1 MTRTLYHTPLSP
13 FCRKIRVQ
21 MHEKNLDF
29 VLVEEPVWER
39 REDFFRLNPAGEV
52 PVLQEE
58 NKIVVSGSY
67 AIGEYIEEAY
77 PNHLPAF
84 IGTPNDLKQRAEVRR
99 IMTWFDVK
107 FYQEVTQC
115 ILFEKVFRSLMRCG
129 QPDSD
134 TIRVGKRNI
143 LYHMDYIAHLTRDRP
158 WLAGEHF
165 SLADIAAASHLSAL
179 DYLGDVPWDH
189 APRAKEWYALIKSRP
204 SFRPLL
210 AERVRGFRPP
220 DWYDN
225 PDF

>member
-1 MTRTLYHTPLSP
+1 MPRTLYHTPLSP

-21 MHEKNLDF
+21 LREKSLDF
-29 VLVEEPVWER
+29 NLVDEPVWDR

-52 PVLQEE
+52 PVLQE
-58 NKIVVSGSY
+58 KSGLIISGSY

-77 PNHLPAF
+77 SDHPPHF
-84 IGTPNDLKQRAEVRR
+84 IGKEKDLAHRAEVRR
-99 IMTWFDVK
+99 LITWFDVK

-115 ILFEKVFRSLMRCG
+115 ILFEKFFRSLMRCG

-143 LYHMDYIAHLTRDRP
+143 LHHLDYISHLTSDRP
-158 WLAGEHF
+158 WLAGDQF

-179 DYLGDVPWDH
+179 DFLGDVPWDH

-204 SFRPLL
+204 SFRPIL
-210 AERVRGFRPP
+210 ADRVRGFRPP
-220 DWYDN
+220 SWYDN